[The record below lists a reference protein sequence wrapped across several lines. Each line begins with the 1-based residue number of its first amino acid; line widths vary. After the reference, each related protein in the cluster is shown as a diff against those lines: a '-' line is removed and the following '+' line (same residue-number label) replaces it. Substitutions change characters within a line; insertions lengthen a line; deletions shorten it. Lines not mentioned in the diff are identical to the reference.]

1 MLQNSIPAC
10 AFTNSCTFWILIK
23 KYRTSKT
30 AAQPTI
36 GQVPKFRFRVLFTH
50 VIIAITTAGG
60 TEIHAAMISHAAKN
74 PTCLLIPTEL

>member
-1 MLQNSIPAC
+1 MKKTRRFVALLLAAVLALAFFTAC
-10 AFTNSCTFWILIK
+10 G
-23 KYRTSKT
+23 